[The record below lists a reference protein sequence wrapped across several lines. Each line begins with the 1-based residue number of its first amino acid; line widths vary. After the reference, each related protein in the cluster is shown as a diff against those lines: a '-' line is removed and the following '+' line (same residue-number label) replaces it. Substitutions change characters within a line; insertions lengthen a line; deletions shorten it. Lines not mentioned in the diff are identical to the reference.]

1 MGVEGDTR
9 LTFHGASNSCSG
21 SPLQFYVDYVN
32 CGHVTA
38 YGPGLTHGVV
48 NKPATFTVNTKDA
61 GEGEQTL

>member
-1 MGVEGDTR
+1 MR
-9 LTFHGASNSCSG
+9 LVFHVASILASG

-32 CGHVTA
+32 CGHITA

-61 GEGEQTL
+61 GEGKEKL